1 MAENRRQPDWRRPEQ
16 PHLPDRTAGQGHK
29 PATNTTPENATHQNH
44 YQPIKFP
51 ISDGLYFLFDRHRIQ
66 TGCRCNR
73 SAAAPVSLALPDRP
87 TAGSASE
94 IHEQIGMSGKDP
106 HDIAPPEHPL
116 IDMIGRRSLMRRKR
130 DADRNSS
137 TATREGTRTS
147 EKHERLGQK
156 RAFSVDLL
164 IAYSKRLDLLSAL
177 VSAVKRLRAKDAD
190 ESETGRNVRSKQAP
204 RVWRV
209 VTD

>member
-1 MAENRRQPDWRRPEQ
+1 
-16 PHLPDRTAGQGHK
+16 
-29 PATNTTPENATHQNH
+29 
-44 YQPIKFP
+44 
-51 ISDGLYFLFDRHRIQ
+51 
-66 TGCRCNR
+66 
-73 SAAAPVSLALPDRP
+73 
-87 TAGSASE
+87 
-94 IHEQIGMSGKDP
+94 MSGKDP

-116 IDMIGRRSLMRRKR
+116 IDMIGRRSLMRRKQ

-190 ESETGRNVRSKQAP
+190 ESETGRNVRSEQAP

-209 VTD
+209 SDRLSEADLCSLVSGYLVGLTARELAERFKINKSSVKRLLRERGIRRTAFIA